1 MATGAPARPQ
11 EVKPRREYQE
21 VKAPAQFKFVKQ
33 GEELEG
39 ILVSIEPKEVN
50 GKLVKEYMFVLET
63 GDRVTCLG
71 TNDLDKK
78 IEPKHLGHWMRIRYE
93 SDDSSFQKSGQ
104 SAMKVFKVGADM
116 KSVAPGYEHLQL
128 R

>member
-1 MATGAPARPQ
+1 MATAAATPM
-11 EVKPRREYQE
+11 KPRREYQE
-21 VKAPAQFKFVKQ
+21 VKAPEQFKFAKQ
-33 GEELEG
+33 GSELEG

-50 GKLVKEYMFVLET
+50 GKIVKEYMFVLEN

-78 IEPKHLGHWMRIRYE
+78 IEPKYLGHWMRIRYE
-93 SDDSSFQKSGQ
+93 TDDSSFQKSGQ
-104 SAMKVFKVGADM
+104 SAMKVFKVGAE
-116 KSVAPGYEHLQL
+116 KTVAPGYEYLQP